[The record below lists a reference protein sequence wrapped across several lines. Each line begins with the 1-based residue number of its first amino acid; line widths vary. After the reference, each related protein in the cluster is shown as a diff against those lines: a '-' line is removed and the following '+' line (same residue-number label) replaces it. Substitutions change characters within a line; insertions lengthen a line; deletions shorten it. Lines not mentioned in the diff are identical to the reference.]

1 MLGNRAQIGPSPDCK
16 NASFRDYVRGFMDD
30 PTRGVLGSQP
40 PEEPQNPAPS
50 GNSGSEGGGSSI
62 PPGGNRP
69 SRDPKFIG
77 DAMRS
82 LYRSSATS
90 IERGDATRVI
100 GRTEA
105 DLAGPARSVPP
116 PAKQQTTSSVPAG
129 PRVDVTLWLVLALGL
144 FAIAGVMLSG
154 AL

>member
-1 MLGNRAQIGPSPDCK
+1 
-16 NASFRDYVRGFMDD
+16 
-30 PTRGVLGSQP
+30 
-40 PEEPQNPAPS
+40 
-50 GNSGSEGGGSSI
+50 
-62 PPGGNRP
+62 
-69 SRDPKFIG
+69 
-77 DAMRS
+77 MRS

-100 GRTEA
+100 GRAEA
-105 DLAGPARSVPP
+105 GSIRPAPSSAPP
-116 PAKQQTTSSVPAG
+116 PARQSPSSFPAG

>member
-1 MLGNRAQIGPSPDCK
+1 MMCAAL
-16 NASFRDYVRGFMDD
+16 MDD

-40 PEEPQNPAPS
+40 PEEPQNTAQ
-50 GNSGSEGGGSSI
+50 NGGSAAEGSVGASV
-62 PPGGNRP
+62 PGTAHP
-69 SRDPKFIG
+69 SHNPKFIG

-100 GRTEA
+100 GRSEA
-105 DLAGPARSVPP
+105 ESARPGASTLPPARRSPN
-116 PAKQQTTSSVPAG
+116 SVPAG

>member
-1 MLGNRAQIGPSPDCK
+1 MCAAL
-16 NASFRDYVRGFMDD
+16 MDD
-30 PTRGVLGSQP
+30 PTRAVLGSQP
-40 PEEPQNPAPS
+40 PDEPQNAGPEAAAAPESGPAPA
-50 GNSGSEGGGSSI
+50 GS
-62 PPGGNRP
+62 NRA

-100 GRTEA
+100 GRTE
-105 DLAGPARSVPP
+105 
-116 PAKQQTTSSVPAG
+116 TTSVRPSASVAPPSTKQPIGNVSSG
-129 PRVDVTLWLVLALGL
+129 PRVDVTLWVVLALGL

>member
-1 MLGNRAQIGPSPDCK
+1 
-16 NASFRDYVRGFMDD
+16 MDD
-30 PTRGVLGSQP
+30 PTRAVLGSQP
-40 PEEPQNPAPS
+40 PEEPQNPAPT
-50 GNSGSEGGGSSI
+50 GNSGHEGGTSSI
-62 PPGGNRP
+62 SPGANRP

-105 DLAGPARSVPP
+105 DSGRPPQSLPP
-116 PAKQQTTSSVPAG
+116 PKQPTSSVPAG
-129 PRVDVTLWLVLALGL
+129 PRVDVTLWVVLALGL

>member
-1 MLGNRAQIGPSPDCK
+1 
-16 NASFRDYVRGFMDD
+16 MDD
-30 PTRGVLGSQP
+30 PTPGVLGSQP
-40 PEEPQNPAPS
+40 LEEPQNTARSDSASPESAANGPAVA
-50 GNSGSEGGGSSI
+50 GANAAAAV
-62 PPGGNRP
+62 N
-69 SRDPKFIG
+69 RDPKFIG

-100 GRTEA
+100 GRTEG
-105 DLAGPARSVPP
+105 DSGRPAPSMPP
-116 PAKQQTTSSVPAG
+116 PPKQTTSSVPAG